1 MKQKRV
7 ELSTLYN
14 SFSQKLLKSSD
25 AAFKDDIGGL
35 FVAIKVQGILPTFKI
50 SDCRC
55 ANVCFAATWDVS
67 QYFALCVTESVSLC
81 YDCMQSFYLF
91 HFQFSDKQV

>member
-1 MKQKRV
+1 MKQNQV

-25 AAFKDDIGGL
+25 AAFKDDIGSL
-35 FVAIKVQGILPTFKI
+35 FVAIKVQETFPTFKI

-55 ANVCFAATWDVS
+55 ANDCFAATWDIS
-67 QYFALCVTESVSLC
+67 QYFALCVTESVSLW
-81 YDCMQSFYLF
+81 YDCNAVFLTISLPVF
-91 HFQFSDKQV
+91 